1 MHDLAIRG
9 GTVVDGTG
17 ATARTADVAVSD
29 GIVVEVG
36 RGVGPARRE
45 VKADGLLVTPG
56 WVDIHTHYDG
66 QATWDPDMTPSSW
79 HGVTTAVFGNC
90 GVGFAPVR
98 PGAEKYLINLMEGV
112 EDIPEIVLAEGMDF
126 RWESFDDYMA
136 ALGETPRVMDIGAQ
150 VPHGA
155 LRFYVMGDRGADH
168 EQAPSEDEIARMGA
182 LLEEALRAGALG
194 FTTSRTI
201 KHRARDGRPTPGLSA
216 GNPELNGLARA
227 MRRAGAGVLEVNS
240 DFGDGDFERLR
251 AAAEIADRPLSLL
264 LVQINHDPDQW
275 RRILD
280 GVARANREGVTA
292 RAQVGCKPIGIMLGL
307 ETSLQPFALHPLWR
321 ELKDMAPAAR
331 VARLLADGE
340 LRRRLVETP
349 PEALQPPLRADLMER
364 TYELAYPIDYEPTPD
379 RTLAARARAEGTSP
393 WRLALDAMLARDGK
407 GLLMH
412 TFENYTA
419 GSLDVV
425 RQMLV
430 DENTVCGVADA
441 GAHVGL
447 ICDAGAPTFLLS
459 HWARDRTRGDRLPLE
474 FLVKKHTRDTAAHY
488 GLLDRGVIAPGYRAD
503 LNLIDFAALRLR
515 LPEVAYD
522 LPAGG
527 KRLVQKAD
535 GYRHT
540 FVAGIETL
548 RDGAL
553 TGARPGRFLRG
564 ARPAPRA

>member
-9 GTVVDGTG
+9 GMVVDGTG
-17 ATARTADVAVSD
+17 APARTEDVAVSD

-45 VKADGLLVTPG
+45 VQADGMLVTPG

-112 EDIPEIVLAEGMDF
+112 EDIPEIVLAEGIDF

-155 LRFYVMGDRGADH
+155 LRFYVMGERGADH

-182 LLEEALRAGALG
+182 LLEEALSAGALG

-216 GNPELNGLARA
+216 GNPELNGLARG

-251 AAAEIADRPLSLL
+251 AMAEIAGRPLSLL

-307 ETSLQPFALHPLWR
+307 ETSLQPFALHPLWS

-331 VARLLADGE
+331 VARLLADGD

-349 PEALQPPLRADLMER
+349 PEALQVPLRADLMER
-364 TYELAYPIDYEPTPD
+364 TYELADPMDYEPTPD

-393 WRLALDAMLARDGK
+393 WRLALDAMLTRGGK

-459 HWARDRTRGDRLPLE
+459 HWARDRRRGDKLPLE

-527 KRLVQKAD
+527 KRLVQRAD

-564 ARPAPRA
+564 AQAAPRR